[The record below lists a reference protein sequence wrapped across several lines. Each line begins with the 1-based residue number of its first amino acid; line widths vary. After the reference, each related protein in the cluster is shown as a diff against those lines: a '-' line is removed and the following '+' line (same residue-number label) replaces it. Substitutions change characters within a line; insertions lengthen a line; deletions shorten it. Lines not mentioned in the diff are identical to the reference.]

1 VKVLADTH
9 TWLWMLTD
17 PDRLPP
23 GARAVLADLRTDVL
37 VSAASAWEIG
47 IKHALGKLPLPEPP
61 ASFVTSRIGA
71 SGCELVDITAEQ
83 ALGAAALPSHHRDP
97 FDRLLI
103 AQSQLLRVPLC
114 SGDRA
119 FDPYEVDLL
128 WS

>member
-1 VKVLADTH
+1 MRVLADTH

-23 GARAVLADLRTDVL
+23 GARAVLEDLRTDVL

-61 ASFVTSRIGA
+61 ASFVTSRIAA
-71 SGCELVDITAEQ
+71 SGCELLDITAEQ

-97 FDRLLI
+97 FDRLLV

-114 SGDRA
+114 SGDQA
-119 FDPYEVDLL
+119 FAAYDVELL

>member
-1 VKVLADTH
+1 MKVLVDTH

-23 GARAVLADLRTDVL
+23 GVRSIVDDLRTDVL

-47 IKHALGKLPLPEPP
+47 IKHALGKLDLPEPP
-61 ASFVTSRIGA
+61 LSFVESRIPA
-71 SGCELVDITAEQ
+71 SGCELVDISARH
-83 ALGAAALPSHHRDP
+83 ALHAAALPLHHRDP
-97 FDRLLI
+97 FDRLLV
-103 AQSQLLRVPLC
+103 AQSQVLGVPLC

-119 FDPYEVDLL
+119 LEPYEVDLL